1 MQNGGSFYDIFFIY
15 HPEDIEFT
23 RRLAERLAARNIVC
37 RLDEEIGKS
46 EADPQALRDTILR
59 SHTIAIVLSPDSAES
74 QLCNELIEYAV
85 ANGKRFISLII
96 NEAIAVAVH
105 PAIAENAYV
114 FFREEDDLNAS
125 ANTLIQLLQVDAHL
139 RLHTELLVSASAW
152 SQEGRRSDRLLA
164 PERAEEARQWL
175 AEGANR
181 SPKPSQLLVEFIHA
195 SRRQKPTP
203 ARGFPSHVALGLF
216 AVLIV
221 VAVVGIVQSV
231 MAGQSAATATAA
243 FHATSE
249 QGTRL
254 ARSAAASATAESNS
268 AVRII
273 SNLAATSVR
282 IREEVLATA
291 AVQAQYAARQ
301 AAMAATSQEATAIY
315 AANARATEMA
325 QLQSDIAAQAV
336 IDGAGRALADGD
348 LDLALA
354 LAWEAAQTL
363 DNPWPALQIL
373 RQALERRPAATIDN
387 ISLLQVHPAGE
398 QIALVPRSGKRVFV
412 YDGGSGRLDYEID
425 DHEGDISAIAYGG
438 EGQLLITAAGDGE
451 VIIRSSED
459 GAARYRLGEHTGPVR
474 AMAPYRTDSKLV
486 TAGDDALILWDLNTG
501 RSLAKYAPESGD
513 ELAIRE
519 LLVTADDARLIAWSD
534 AGGVVNMAQHS
545 AETLALLTPDSG
557 GRVYLG
563 YDRMG
568 GIAYSGGRSL
578 PAYAGDPNIGDLV
591 LWNPSTGEQLTRLS
605 QGFNWS
611 LISGGSIAS
620 ATDSLQFIAFGDGT
634 ALLGVQNS
642 IGEKRLA
649 LITLDEGRVLR
660 TYEDEF
666 AAGLVWAHF
675 LDSGVA
681 LSLTSDNRLVT
692 WSTKN
697 GSLIRQ
703 VGLSP
708 QHLARIEVDAAGKI
722 VLGQAI
728 DGSVYVWHTA
738 SVISGQLLALDEPAD
753 DIVINQRGDA
763 LLISDSGG
771 TRLQRIGGKEILFQS
786 EADGLARIND
796 DGSHLAI
803 SVGRDIFLYDAR
815 DGQMAASWT
824 IDRDEVKNLHL
835 APKGEAL
842 LVETETGE
850 MLLLRRDR
858 AAPQRLNKGDFGE
871 TRLVRFAVD
880 SSAVLSLHPEGAL
893 LWQGDTAE
901 PEPTTAY
908 ALGLAPEY
916 ATPDR
921 FKVAFGDGGGGLF
934 FFVRLEGGLAGL
946 TLIDLAED
954 SIRRHA
960 FVDVA
965 YGELAGQGEY
975 LLLARVDGSVQ
986 VLDTSSG
993 AILNEYADVGVF
1005 ARRLALLEERN
1016 WLCAAADN
1024 NLLIWDLT
1032 SNALVQ
1038 RIQHPDEVLDFSLS
1052 QDGQHVVTKDAS
1064 GVYRLIQVDTAD
1076 ELLDRVRERVAPRE
1090 LTCAEREQYLAI
1102 PFCE

>member
-23 RRLAERLAARNIVC
+23 RRLAERLVARNIVC

-46 EADPQALRDTILR
+46 EASRQALRDTILR

-114 FFREEDDLNAS
+114 FLREEDDFDSSLTN
-125 ANTLIQLLQVDAHL
+125 LIQLLQVDAHL

-152 SQEGRRSDRLLA
+152 NLEQRTNDLLLA
-164 PERAEEARQWL
+164 PDRAEEARQWL

-203 ARGFPSHVALGLF
+203 ARGFPTHVALGLF
-216 AVLIV
+216 AVLIL

-231 MAGQSAATATAA
+231 MARQSAATATAA
-243 FHATSE
+243 FLATSE
-249 QGTRL
+249 QGTRI
-254 ARSAAASATAESNS
+254 ARSVAASATAESNS
-268 AVRII
+268 AVRVI

-291 AVQAQYAARQ
+291 AVQAQYATRQ
-301 AAMAATSQEATAIY
+301 AAMAATSQEATALH
-315 AANARATEMA
+315 AGKARATERA
-325 QLQSDIAAQAV
+325 QLQSEIAAQAV
-336 IDGAGRALADGD
+336 IDGAGRARADGD

-363 DNPWPALQIL
+363 ENPWPALQIL
-373 RQALERRPAATIDN
+373 RQVLERSPAATIDN
-387 ISLLQVHPAGE
+387 ISSLQVHPAGE
-398 QIALVPRSGKRVFV
+398 QIALVPRSRKRVLL
-412 YDGGSGRLDYEID
+412 YNSESGGLDQEID
-425 DHEGDISAIAYGG
+425 DHEGDISAIAYSGD
-438 EGQLLITAAGDGE
+438 GQFLITAAGDGE
-451 VIIRSSED
+451 VVIRSSED
-459 GAARYRLGEHTGPVR
+459 GAARYRLSEHKGPVR
-474 AMAPYRTDSKLV
+474 AMAAYRRDSKLV
-486 TAGDDALILWDLNTG
+486 TAGDDALILWDLDTG
-501 RSLAKYAPESGD
+501 RSLANYAPESGD
-513 ELAIRE
+513 GLAIRE

-534 AGGVVNMAQHS
+534 AGGSVNMAQHA

-563 YDRMG
+563 YDHTG

-591 LWNPSTGEQLTRLS
+591 LWNPSTGQQLTRLS
-605 QGFNWS
+605 EGFNWS

-620 ATDSLQFIAFGDGT
+620 ATDSLQFIAFGDGA
-634 ALLGVQNS
+634 ALLGVENS
-642 IGEKRLA
+642 IGERRLA
-649 LITLDEGRVLR
+649 LIAIDEGTVLR
-660 TYEDEF
+660 TFDDEF
-666 AAGLVWAHF
+666 AAGLVSAHF
-675 LDSGVA
+675 LASDLA

-692 WSTKN
+692 WSTN
-697 GSLIRQ
+697 DGSLIRQ
-703 VGLSP
+703 VGFSP
-708 QHLARIEVDAAGKI
+708 QPLARIEVDARGKI

-728 DGSVYVWHTA
+728 DGSVHLWRIAPALSDQVR
-738 SVISGQLLALDEPAD
+738 ILDESAD
-753 DIVINQRGDA
+753 DIRINRTGEA
-763 LLISDSGG
+763 LLVSDSGG
-771 TRLQRIGGKEILFQS
+771 TRLMRIVDDEILFQS
-786 EADGLARIND
+786 DGGSLTHMNEGGSVFAVAADREIQLVDAENGQTVATWLIGAD
-796 DGSHLAI
+796 Q
-803 SVGRDIFLYDAR
+803 VRDMY
-815 DGQMAASWT
+815 
-824 IDRDEVKNLHL
+824 L
-835 APKGEAL
+835 APTGDAL
-842 LVETETGE
+842 AVETEAGE
-850 MLLLRRDR
+850 LLLLRRDR

-871 TRLVRFAVD
+871 SRLVRFAVD
-880 SSAVLSLHPEGAL
+880 SSAFLSLHPAGAL
-893 LWQGDTAE
+893 LWQGDAG
-901 PEPTTAY
+901 EPTTAY
-908 ALGLAPEY
+908 ALGAAPEY
-916 ATPDR
+916 ARSDR
-921 FKVAFGDGGGGLF
+921 FKVAFSDGGRSLY

-946 TLIDLAED
+946 TVVDLAED
-954 SIRRHA
+954 SIQRHS

-965 YGELAGQGEY
+965 HGELAAHGKY

-993 AILNEYADVGVF
+993 AILNEYAEVGVI
-1005 ARRLALLEERN
+1005 ARRLELLEERN
-1016 WLCAAADN
+1016 WLYAAADN
-1024 NLLIWDLT
+1024 NLLIWDLS

-1038 RIQHPDEVLDFSLS
+1038 RIQHPDEVLGFSLS
-1052 QDGQHVVTKDAS
+1052 QDGGHVVSVDAN
-1064 GVYRLIQVDTAD
+1064 GARRLIRVESAE
-1076 ELLDRVRERVAPRE
+1076 ELLDRVRERVRPRE

>member
-1 MQNGGSFYDIFFIY
+1 MQDGGSFYDIFFIY

-23 RRLAERLAARNIVC
+23 RRLAERLVAGNIVP
-37 RLDEEIGKS
+37 RFDEDIGKS
-46 EADPQALRDTILR
+46 EASPQALRDTILR

-114 FFREEDDLNAS
+114 FLREEDDFDSSLA
-125 ANTLIQLLQVDAHL
+125 TLIQLLQVDAHL

-152 SQEGRRSDRLLA
+152 NLEGRRSDLLLA
-164 PERAEEARQWL
+164 AERAEEARQWL

-203 ARGFPSHVALGLF
+203 AGGFPTHLALGLF

-221 VAVVGIVQSV
+221 VAVVGIVQSA
-231 MAGQSAATATAA
+231 MAGQNAATVTAA
-243 FHATSE
+243 FLATSE
-249 QGTRL
+249 QG

-268 AVRII
+268 AVRVI

-301 AAMAATSQEATAIY
+301 AAMAATSQEATAIH
-315 AANARATEMA
+315 AANVRATERA
-325 QLQSDIAAQAV
+325 QLQSEIAAQAV

-363 DNPWPALQIL
+363 ENPWPALQIL
-373 RQALERRPAATIDN
+373 RQALEGSPAATIDN
-387 ISLLQVHPAGE
+387 ISLLQVHPHGE
-398 QIALVPRSGKRVFV
+398 QIALVPGSGRRVLV
-412 YDGGSGRLDYEID
+412 YNSQTGRLDYEID
-425 DHEGDISAIAYGG
+425 DHEGDISAIAYAGD
-438 EGQLLITAAGDGE
+438 GQLLISAAGDGE
-451 VIIRSSED
+451 VVIRSSED
-459 GAARYRLGEHTGPVR
+459 GAARYRLGEHKGAVR
-474 AMAPYRTDSKLV
+474 AMAAYRSNSKLV
-486 TAGDDALILWDLNTG
+486 TAGDDELILWDLDTG

-513 ELAIRE
+513 GLVIRD
-519 LLVTADDARLIAWSD
+519 LLVTADDARLIVWSD

-545 AETLALLTPDSG
+545 AETLALLSPDSG

-563 YDRMG
+563 YDRTG

-591 LWNPSTGEQLTRLS
+591 LWNPATGEQLTRVS
-605 QGFNWS
+605 EGFNWS

-620 ATDSLQFIAFGDGT
+620 ATDSLLFIAFGDDT

-642 IGEKRLA
+642 TDEKRLA
-649 LITLDEGRVLR
+649 LIALDEGTVLR
-660 TYEDEF
+660 TYDDEF

-675 LDSGVA
+675 LDSDLA
-681 LSLTSDNRLVT
+681 LSLTSDNRLVI
-692 WSTKN
+692 WSSKN

-703 VGLSP
+703 VGHSP
-708 QHLARIEVDAAGKI
+708 QPLARIEVDAGGRTA
-722 VLGQAI
+722 VGQAV
-728 DGSVYVWHTA
+728 DGSVYLWPIA
-738 SVISGQLLALDEPAD
+738 PALSGQPRILDESAD
-753 DIVINQRGDA
+753 DIRINQSGGA
-763 LLISDSGG
+763 LLLSDSGG
-771 TRLQRIGGKEILFQS
+771 TRLMRIVDEEILFQS
-786 EADGLARIND
+786 DGGSLTRID
-796 DGSHLAI
+796 EGGSHFAI
-803 SVGRDIFLYDAR
+803 SVGRDIFLYDAHN
-815 DGQMAASWT
+815 GQVAASWT

-835 APKGEAL
+835 APQGDAL
-842 LVETETGE
+842 LVDTEAGE

-858 AAPQRLNKGDFGE
+858 AVPQRLNKGDFGE
-871 TRLVRFAVD
+871 SRLVRFAGD
-880 SSAVLSLHPEGAL
+880 SSAVLSLHPAGAL
-893 LWQGDTAE
+893 LWRGDSAE
-901 PEPTTAY
+901 PTIAY

-916 ATPDR
+916 ATSDR
-921 FKVAFGDGGGGLF
+921 FKVAFSDGGDRLF
-934 FFVRLEGGLAGL
+934 FFVMLEGGLAGL
-946 TLIDLAED
+946 TLVDLEED
-954 SIRRHA
+954 SIQRHT

-965 YGELAGQGEY
+965 HGELAAQGKY
-975 LLLARVDGSVQ
+975 LLLARVDGSLQ

-993 AILNEYADVGVF
+993 AILNEYADVGGI
-1005 ARRLALLEERN
+1005 ARRLELLEERN
-1016 WLCAAADN
+1016 RLYAAADN
-1024 NLLIWDLT
+1024 RLLIWDLA

-1064 GVYRLIQVDTAD
+1064 GVYRLIQVESAE

-1090 LTCAEREQYLAI
+1090 LTCAEREQYLAA